1 MEHPVRT
8 LLYDL
13 FVAPLVRIVP
23 RWENNKPQSFPI
35 APGISPDGKKATM
48 GKKGEEDEG

>member
-13 FVAPLVRIVP
+13 FVAPLLRVVP
-23 RWENNKPQSFPI
+23 RRRSNKLRPFPKP
-35 APGISPDGKKATM
+35 PGISTDEENAITI
-48 GKKGEEDEG
+48 KKGLEHDG

>member
-13 FVAPLVRIVP
+13 FVAPLLRIVP
-23 RWENNKPQSFPI
+23 RRQSNKLRPFPK
-35 APGISPDGKKATM
+35 APGISTDEENPMAI
-48 GKKGEEDEG
+48 KKGIEHDG